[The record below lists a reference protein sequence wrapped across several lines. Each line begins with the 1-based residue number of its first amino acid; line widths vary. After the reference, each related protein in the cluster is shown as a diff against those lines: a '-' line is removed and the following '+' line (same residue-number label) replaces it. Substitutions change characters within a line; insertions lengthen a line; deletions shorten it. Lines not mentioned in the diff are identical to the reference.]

1 MKVVLQQVLAGRK
14 TMTLMTKRRQRDT
27 PEQIVRKIQAA
38 DRILAQGDDVAALLR
53 ELNITEATY

>member
-1 MKVVLQQVLAGRK
+1 
-14 TMTLMTKRRQRDT
+14 MTLMTKRRQRDT